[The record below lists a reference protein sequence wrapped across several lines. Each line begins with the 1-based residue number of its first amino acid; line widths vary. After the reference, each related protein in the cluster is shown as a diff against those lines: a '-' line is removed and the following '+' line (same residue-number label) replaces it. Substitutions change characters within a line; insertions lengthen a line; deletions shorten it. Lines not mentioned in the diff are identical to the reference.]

1 MSMLAPGVYARLGVR
16 HPVALDLGTSAVRVW
31 TPVHGEVVTEPA
43 VVARIPSGG
52 HAVGRAA
59 MDLRATSG
67 AKLLWPVR
75 HGVVEDFFACVHLLR
90 VVAAAAGRPGDDVSP
105 VVVGVPAT
113 ATLQQKNLLVAVVRR
128 ALGGRVATVEE
139 PLAAALACQADLD
152 RDDVV
157 AVDIGHG
164 RTEIARIADRAVA
177 AAEHVDVPNAVD
189 QVPFIAAAVRRVGAR
204 PAGPGRRRLL
214 ITGGGAAHPGL
225 AARLAALTGRTVT
238 MPPDPH
244 LATLAGLRLLLTG

>member
-1 MSMLAPGVYARLGVR
+1 MLAPGAYARLGLR
-16 HPVALDLGTSAVRVW
+16 HPLALDLGTSTVRVW
-31 TPVHGEVVTEPA
+31 SPPHGTVVAEPA

-59 MDLRATSG
+59 IDLRAG
-67 AKLLWPVR
+67 GDAKLVWPVR
-75 HGVVEDFFACVHLLR
+75 HGVVEDFHACVHLLR
-90 VVAAAAGRPGDDVSP
+90 VVAAATGRPGDDLSP

-113 ATLQQKNLLVAVVRR
+113 ATLRQKNLLVAVVRR

-139 PLAAALACQADLD
+139 PLAAALACPADLD
-152 RDDVV
+152 GDDIV
-157 AVDIGHG
+157 AIDIGHG
-164 RTEIARIADRAVA
+164 RTEIARIADRAVV
-177 AAEHVDVPNAVD
+177 AAERVDVPNSVD
-189 QVPFIAAAVRRVGAR
+189 QVPSIAATVRRLGAHPVR
-204 PAGPGRRRLL
+204 PGRRRLL

-238 MPPDPH
+238 MPADPH